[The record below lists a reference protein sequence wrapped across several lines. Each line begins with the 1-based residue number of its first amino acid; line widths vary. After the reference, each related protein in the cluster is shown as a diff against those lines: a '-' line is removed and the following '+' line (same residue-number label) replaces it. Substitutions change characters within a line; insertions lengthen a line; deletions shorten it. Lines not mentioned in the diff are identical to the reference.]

1 MIKTKRPKLSGFAY
15 RLAKQK
21 KELQEDGKKC
31 LKLTDM
37 FIKCGKLILSIYSIN
52 KMCFNFT

>member
-1 MIKTKRPKLSGFAY
+1 MNKTKKPKLSGFAY

-21 KELQEDGKKC
+21 KKLQEDGKKC

-37 FIKCGKLILSIYSIN
+37 FIKCGKLILNIYFVLN
-52 KMCFNFT
+52 VF

>member
-1 MIKTKRPKLSGFAY
+1 MLLWKNMKKAKRQKLSGFAY

-37 FIKCGKLILSIYSIN
+37 FKCGKY
-52 KMCFNFT
+52 